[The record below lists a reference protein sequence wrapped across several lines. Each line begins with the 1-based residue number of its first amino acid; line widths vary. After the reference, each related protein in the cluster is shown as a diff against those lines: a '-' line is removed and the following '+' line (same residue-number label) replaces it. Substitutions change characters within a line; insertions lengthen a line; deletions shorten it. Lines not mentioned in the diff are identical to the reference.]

1 MSYSITLEY
10 QDGGSA
16 IVDRHEE
23 GGSPP
28 LGGSLEAAMDITY
41 NYSQFFYSTIDGKEG
56 IRWLYGKSGFECGQ
70 RLNKAIWKLG
80 TWQDED
86 YWESTPGNAGH
97 ALSVLLQ
104 WASQHPD
111 AIFRGD

>member
-10 QDGGSA
+10 QGGEPA

-41 NYSQFFYSTIDGKEG
+41 NYSQFFYSTIDEKDG
-56 IRWLYGKSGFECGQ
+56 IRWLYGKSFAEYMD
-70 RLNKAIWKLG
+70 RLNNTVFELG

-97 ALSVLLQ
+97 ALGVLLQ
-104 WASQHPD
+104 WGEQHPD
-111 AIFRGD
+111 AVFRGD